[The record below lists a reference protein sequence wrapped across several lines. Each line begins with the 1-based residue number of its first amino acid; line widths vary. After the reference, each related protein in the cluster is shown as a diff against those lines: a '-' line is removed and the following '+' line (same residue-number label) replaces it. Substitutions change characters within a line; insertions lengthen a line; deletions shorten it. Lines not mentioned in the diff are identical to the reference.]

1 MATCSSI
8 VSRGIGQAT
17 TSLGAGGR
25 GGVGGDVDDLHDP
38 LTGRLV
44 DASKLRKR
52 FTRAVERAGL
62 HVITFHELRD
72 TFGTQ
77 MAAARAPP
85 RAIQEWMGHATRGR
99 PRSMRTT
106 RRTPRPAQPLPSA
119 RLGDSPMGGEPVRPC
134 APGGQLRDN
143 SGWTYRP
150 SPGVSPRPVWTARP
164 TAQTSRSGARAP
176 LRRLLLRRLPAGRQR
191 RGGREVLARTP
202 ARARIAP
209 VSAPVLPS
217 ERHVAVA

>member
-52 FTRAVERAGL
+52 FTRAVERAEL
-62 HVITFHELRD
+62 HVITFHELRH

-77 MAAARAPP
+77 MAAAGAPL
-85 RAIQEWMGHATRGR
+85 RAIQEWMGHADASTTEIYAHYAPDPTAGAAFAQRAFGGLADGRRAGEAVR
-99 PRSMRTT
+99 PRRATT
-106 RRTPRPAQPLPSA
+106 RQQRLDLSTIAWSVAPSGLDSPPHGSNLAKRSASATATPASPATTRWPAATRRAGSSRSNSRSCAHSA
-119 RLGDSPMGGEPVRPC
+119 RVGPC
-134 APGGQLRDN
+134 
-143 SGWTYRP
+143 
-150 SPGVSPRPVWTARP
+150 
-164 TAQTSRSGARAP
+164 
-176 LRRLLLRRLPAGRQR
+176 PAK
-191 RGGREVLARTP
+191 
-202 ARARIAP
+202 
-209 VSAPVLPS
+209 
-217 ERHVAVA
+217 